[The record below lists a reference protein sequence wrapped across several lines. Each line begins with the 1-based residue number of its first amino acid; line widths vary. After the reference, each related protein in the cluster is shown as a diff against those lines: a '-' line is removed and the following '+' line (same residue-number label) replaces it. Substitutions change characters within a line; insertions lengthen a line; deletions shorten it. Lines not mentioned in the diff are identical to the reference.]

1 MLCALALSGDIPRAS
16 RRLNIQEVSLFA
28 VWRER
33 RTGKDRKQ
41 RRERSH
47 NPVTMT
53 ERTAEMTEDQH
64 TQQDPTQQYPQPEYP
79 EQDQRDQHPG
89 LEQEMQPEP
98 DYGYETYRGTGRLEG
113 KAAIITGG
121 DSGIG
126 RACALAFAREGA
138 DVLISYLSEEEP
150 DAQETAQ
157 VVEEAGKRVVQTAV
171 DEFGKI
177 DILVNN
183 AAHQMTV
190 SGISDI
196 STELLDRTFKTNIY
210 AMFWLVQAA
219 LPHMQEG
226 GSIINVASIQAYQPS
241 PTLLPYS
248 ATKGAIVTFTK
259 GLAQEVVQYGL
270 RANTV
275 APGPVWTP
283 IIPASMPG
291 ETVSQFGGTS
301 PMGRPAQPAELA
313 PAFVFLASQES
324 SFVNGETL
332 GVTGGQPL
340 P

>member
-1 MLCALALSGDIPRAS
+1 MSMR
-16 RRLNIQEVSLFA
+16 
-28 VWRER
+28 
-33 RTGKDRKQ
+33 
-41 RRERSH
+41 
-47 NPVTMT
+47 
-53 ERTAEMTEDQH
+53 EDQH
-64 TQQDPTQQYPQPEYP
+64 TRQDPKDQYPRPEYP

-89 LEQEMQPEP
+89 LEGEMQPEP
-98 DYGYETYRGTGRLEG
+98 DYGYDTYRGLGRLEG
-113 KAAIITGG
+113 KTAVVTGG

-126 RACALAFAREGA
+126 RAVALAFAREGA
-138 DVLISYLSEEEP
+138 DVLISYLEEEEP
-150 DAQETAQ
+150 DATETAQ
-157 VVEEAGKRVVQTAV
+157 VVEEAGRKAIKVPGDISEETRCQALVQKAF

-190 SGISDI
+190 GGIAEV

-219 LPHMQEG
+219 LPHMPAG

-241 PTLLPYS
+241 PALLPYS
-248 ATKGAIVTFTK
+248 STKGAIITFTK
-259 GLAQEVVQYGL
+259 GLAQEVIQYGL
-270 RANTV
+270 RANCV

-291 ETVSQFGGTS
+291 DTVSQFGGTN
-301 PMGRPAQPAELA
+301 PVGRPAQPAELA